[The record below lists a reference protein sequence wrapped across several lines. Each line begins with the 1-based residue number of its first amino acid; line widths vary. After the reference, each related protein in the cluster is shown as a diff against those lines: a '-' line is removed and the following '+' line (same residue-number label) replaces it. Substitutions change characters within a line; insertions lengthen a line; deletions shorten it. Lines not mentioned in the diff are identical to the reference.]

1 MVKALEKGNASRSQG
16 SKGQHES
23 LVLESNPH
31 VGPPQNWPQSSFTLG
46 HCDLGRFFRP
56 QRHLGT
62 QGGAQVVQAPSGLLE
77 ACMASALDAW
87 HSRVWLLWV
96 TRFTEVNQ
104 LDLFYDPASFL
115 KRIQTFLKT
124 LLLPG
129 AFCCWVCVCLWVF
142 ASFHPGAFR

>member
-1 MVKALEKGNASRSQG
+1 MPQG
-16 SKGQHES
+16 VSGAKGQHES
-23 LVLESNPH
+23 LAPESNPH
-31 VGPPQNWPQSSFTLG
+31 VGPPQTWPQSSFTLG
-46 HCDLGRFFRP
+46 HRDLGRVFRL

-77 ACMASALDAW
+77 ACTASARDAW
-87 HSRVWLLWV
+87 HSRGWLLWV

-115 KRIQTFLKT
+115 KRIQAFPKT
-124 LLLPG
+124 PSPHWGILLLG
-129 AFCCWVCVCLWVF
+129 LCVCVCLWVF